1 MPLMPKRA
9 QTASPAEQPSTD
21 AAAVATSATA
31 PPASSASVAPPP
43 GSAALAAASPA
54 AATANQAEPSAK
66 SRPKLSNLARIRRI
80 EQTIE
85 SIRPNLQRD
94 HGDIELIDVDGKNI
108 FVKMVGACS
117 GCQLAA
123 VTLEGIQERI
133 CEDLGELVR
142 VLPEQAMAVAQRA

>member
-1 MPLMPKRA
+1 
-9 QTASPAEQPSTD
+9 
-21 AAAVATSATA
+21 
-31 PPASSASVAPPP
+31 
-43 GSAALAAASPA
+43 
-54 AATANQAEPSAK
+54 
-66 SRPKLSNLARIRRI
+66 LSNLARIRRI

-142 VLPEQAMAVAQRA
+142 VLPEQAMAFAQRA